1 MCGKKVSEVQ
11 LAPSVFTSI
20 LRNDNSFLLRNGAH
34 FVDEVESISCTKW
47 SPFRVRNGD
56 FYTEKKHAAGP
67 GLQTVR
73 GGGVLSQGG
82 GVLSQ
87 VPQSQFVCS
96 DICRY
101 SGTGAERL
109 TDR

>member
-47 SPFRVRNGD
+47 RFLYRKETCGRAAAGGVR
-56 FYTEKKHAAGP
+56 HAA
-67 GLQTVR
+67 LQ
-73 GGGVLSQGG
+73 VL
-82 GVLSQ
+82 
-87 VPQSQFVCS
+87 
-96 DICRY
+96 
-101 SGTGAERL
+101 GALRPAGRRALANTMEANNQTSITNL
-109 TDR
+109 VF

>member
-20 LRNDNSFLLRNGAH
+20 LRNDNSFLSRNGAH

-56 FYTEKKHAAGP
+56 FYTEKKHANRPLHRRAA
-67 GLQTVR
+67 R
-73 GGGVLSQGG
+73 
-82 GVLSQ
+82 
-87 VPQSQFVCS
+87 
-96 DICRY
+96 
-101 SGTGAERL
+101 
-109 TDR
+109 